1 MINKNKKIKIYFIGI
16 GGIGM
21 SGIAE
26 LMHKIGYT
34 VLGSDK
40 KENENVIRL
49 RKNGIIVKKGHNKKN
64 VKDVNA
70 VVYSSAIN
78 QNNPEIIEA
87 KKNKIPIV
95 SRADMLG
102 ELMKNKKCIAI
113 AGSHGKTT
121 TTSLVG
127 NILESGNLDPTI
139 VNGGIINS
147 FSKNNKFGKGEWMVV
162 EADESDGSFLKL
174 PHQISIITNLDTEHL
189 DYYKSTKN
197 LYSAFESFINNLP
210 FYGISIVN
218 EDDKNLKKL
227 IKTNDTRKIIS
238 FSKKN
243 KKANIF
249 IEIIKF
255 ENEFSIF
262 KLKFN
267 IPINNLIGSYTYK
280 IKAIG
285 LHNVFNGTASIIAG
299 LFAGVKNKYIK
310 KALKN
315 YIGVKRRFTHLGQ
328 VNLSNIYD
336 DYAHHPTE
344 IAATLLG
351 AKQINKNIIIVFE
364 PHRFS
369 RTKILF
375 NEFISVL
382 SKTKKLYLL
391 DTYSAGEK
399 KIKGFESI
407 DIYLKLK
414 KLNTKVVYIGRRK
427 LNSIIYKETNK
438 KNIIIFMGAGSI
450 SKKASNFMKF
460 NERFN

>member
-1 MINKNKKIKIYFIGI
+1 MIKKNKKIKIHFIGI

-26 LMHKIGYT
+26 LMHRLDYT
-34 VLGSDK
+34 VIGSDN
-40 KENENVIRL
+40 KEGDNIRRLRDIGIVIR
-49 RKNGIIVKKGHNKKN
+49 IGHSKKN
-64 VKDVNA
+64 LKDVNA

-87 KKNKIPIV
+87 KKKKIPIV

-127 NILESGNLDPTI
+127 NILESGKLDPTI

-162 EADESDGSFLKL
+162 EADESDGSFLRL
-174 PHQISIITNLDTEHL
+174 PHQISIITNLDSEHL
-189 DYYKSTKN
+189 DHYKTLKN
-197 LYSAFESFINNLP
+197 LYFAFEQFIMNLP
-210 FYGISIVN
+210 FYGITIVN
-218 EDDKNLKKL
+218 EDDKNLKK
-227 IKTNDTRKIIS
+227 IIDKNNTRKIIS

-243 KKANIF
+243 KKANIY
-249 IEIIKF
+249 IKNIIYENEYTKF
-255 ENEFSIF
+255 ELN
-262 KLKFN
+262 FN
-267 IPINNLIGSYTYK
+267 TPIKNIKGSCTYK
-280 IKAIG
+280 IRAIG

-299 LFAGVKNKYIK
+299 LLAGVKNDHIK
-310 KALKN
+310 SALIN
-315 YIGVKRRFTHLGQ
+315 YIGVKRRFTHLGKI
-328 VNLSNIYD
+328 NLSDIYD

-351 AKQINKNIIIVFE
+351 AKQINKNIVVIFQ
-364 PHRFS
+364 PHRYS

-375 NEFISVL
+375 NDFVKVL
-382 SKTKKLYLL
+382 SKIQKLYLL

-399 KIKGFESI
+399 KIKGFESK
-407 DIYLKLK
+407 DLYLSLK
-414 KLNTKVVYIGRRK
+414 RKNKKIFYVGKNELNQ
-427 LNSIIYKETNK
+427 IIYKETVKN
-438 KNIIIFMGAGSI
+438 NIIIFMGAGSV
-450 SKKASNFMKF
+450 SNMASDFLQINDRY
-460 NERFN
+460 N